1 MTGIATVEQRREILQ
16 KLRSE
21 KKYRKPWESGDLA
34 AISFLGG
41 DWNDYAQ
48 IVFSM
53 ATLDTLLNIEEKLSA
68 IAEGMSSTSTPAG
81 QRFG

>member
-1 MTGIATVEQRREILQ
+1 MGIGR
-16 KLRSE
+16 
-21 KKYRKPWESGDLA
+21 
-34 AISFLGG
+34 LGG
-41 DWNDYAQ
+41 DQLFGWGRNDYAQ

-68 IAEGMSSTSTPAG
+68 IAEGMSPTSTPAG